1 MKYHKIRGVDMK
13 ICTAEQKIA
22 YNMAFRAHIGFQDTY
37 NKAKAVS
44 AICKEDVLNQI
55 IRIELDAWRE
65 SENSRY
71 DIDAIFA
78 ALRSGLERYM
88 DKPFI
93 AASYKEVGEAFPAN
107 Y

>member
-1 MKYHKIRGVDMK
+1 MKYHKIRGVELSV
-13 ICTAEQKIA
+13 CSAEQKIA
-22 YNMAFRAHIGFQDTY
+22 FNMAFRASVSFKETY
-37 NKAKAVS
+37 DKAKAVS
-44 AICKEDVLNQI
+44 AICKEDLLNQI
-55 IRIELDAWRE
+55 IKIELDAWRE
-65 SENSRY
+65 NGNSRY

-93 AASYKEVGEAFPAN
+93 PTSYKEVGEAFPAN